1 MTNAERLEKAL
12 DSLSPEHKEVILL
25 ARVEGLEIKQIATR
39 LNKSVSAVKGLL
51 FRALKGLKD
60 SFGDTESLH
69 LPERTLGGGEHA
81 DG

>member
-1 MTNAERLEKAL
+1 MEKAL
-12 DSLSPEHKEVILL
+12 DSLSPEHREVILL

-51 FRALKGLKD
+51 FRALKGLKS
-60 SFGDTESLH
+60 SFGDTESLG
-69 LPERTLGGGEHA
+69 LPERKLGGREHA